1 MLGVGGEPTR
11 GPVSRS
17 PIRQQALRKTSVR
30 PGWGNSGFLEGD
42 SFSLLLGDSRFLNAK
57 NMAK

>member
-1 MLGVGGEPTR
+1 MLGGGGEPTR

-42 SFSLLLGDSRFLNAK
+42 SFSFIRRLKIFK
-57 NMAK
+57 C